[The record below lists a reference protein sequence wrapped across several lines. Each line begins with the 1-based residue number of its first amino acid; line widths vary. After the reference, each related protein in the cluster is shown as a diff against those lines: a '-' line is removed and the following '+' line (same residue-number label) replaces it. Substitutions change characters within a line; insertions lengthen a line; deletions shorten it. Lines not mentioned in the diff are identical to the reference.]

1 LESLK
6 ESVKEVLSGGYY
18 SRRQLQSGN
27 IDMLI
32 GQMLRER
39 VGIREEASSITKTT
53 FDNGDEQWPE

>member
-1 LESLK
+1 M
-6 ESVKEVLSGGYY
+6 KEVLSGGYY

-39 VGIREEASSITKTT
+39 VGIREEATSITKTT